1 MFAVE
6 VFSVNNGQLQ
16 RAQGCQRKSIS
27 LISPLI
33 LHRRPSERNGAV
45 PVVELEPDCP
55 TVSTLAAAVS
65 MYGGDLLI
73 YNYKINL

>member
-16 RAQGCQRKSIS
+16 RAQGCP
-27 LISPLI
+27 ISPLT
-33 LHRRPSERNGAV
+33 LRRRPGERNGAV
-45 PVVELEPDCP
+45 PVVELGTDSPAP
-55 TVSTLAAAVS
+55 STLAAAVS
-65 MYGGDLLI
+65 MYGGRLLI